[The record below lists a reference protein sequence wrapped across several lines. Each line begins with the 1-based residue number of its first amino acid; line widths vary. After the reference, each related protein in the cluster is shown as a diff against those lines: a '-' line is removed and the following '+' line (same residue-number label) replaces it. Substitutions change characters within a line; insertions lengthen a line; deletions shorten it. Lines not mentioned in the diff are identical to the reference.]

1 MPTPTSAPA
10 EGWRTDIATG
20 PDIGDGAPDASLTLA
35 DGSTTTIEFAAGGKG
50 LSLYFFATW

>member
-20 PDIGDGAPDASLTLA
+20 SDTGDRATDASLTLP
-35 DGSTTTIEFAAGGKG
+35 DGSTTTIESAAGGKG
-50 LSLYFFATW
+50 LILYFFATW